1 MTATPSLPTLFD
13 NAGATSIS
21 SPFGC

>member
-1 MTATPSLPTLFD
+1 MMATPSLPTLFD
-13 NAGATSIS
+13 NAGSTSIS